1 VQREL
6 LKMARGL
13 LSGEL
18 RKAKRRKSASVIVV
32 LGLGLAVFLVDY
44 VLREPDMPAPNPGT
58 DLVCAVREVADGD
71 TVTVS
76 CPDGKL
82 RVRVWGIDA
91 PETGQQP
98 WGEDSARYLRAL
110 LDQGDRVQVQVVDID
125 RYGRSVARLFIDEL
139 DLGWRMVR
147 DGQAVVYEQYNDS
160 QSYYDAQ
167 SEARGGRLGV
177 WAEPGD
183 HQDPAAWRRL
193 NPR

>member
-1 VQREL
+1 
-6 LKMARGL
+6 MARGL
-13 LSGEL
+13 LRGEL
-18 RKAKRRKSASVIVV
+18 RKAKRRKSASVMVV
-32 LGLGLAVFLVDY
+32 LGLGLAVFLIDY
-44 VLREPDMPAPNPGT
+44 ALREPDMPLPDPGT

-71 TVTVS
+71 TLTAS

-98 WGEDSARYLRAL
+98 WGDDSARHLHAL
-110 LDQGDRVQVQVVDID
+110 LGRSDHIQIQVVDTD
-125 RYGRSVARLFIDEL
+125 RYGRSVARLFIGER
-139 DLGWRMVR
+139 DLGWQMVR
-147 DGQAVVYEQYNDS
+147 DGQAVVYDQYNDS
-160 QSYYDAQ
+160 QGYYDAQ
-167 SEARGGRLGV
+167 SEARDERLGV